1 MVSLMSAQGLE
12 NRGVLSRYRAT
23 HQSASVQASTPDK
36 VERARTHEGSKRV
49 DWPCQDRIGRHVLD
63 IAFERIYSGTPTVSV
78 AVRAGCGE
86 MASALYGLIPMRLM
100 AGLHSQRMLR
110 FVSLPCSRMWS
121 TGMVPDG
128 SRAQGPAIALAP
140 WGHKRSTFSTISFRC
155 GA

>member
-1 MVSLMSAQGLE
+1 MSAQGLE

-36 VERARTHEGSKRV
+36 VERARTHEGSRRV

-63 IAFERIYSGTPTVSV
+63 IAFERIYSGPPTVSV

-86 MASALYGLIPMRLM
+86 MASALYGLRPMRLM
-100 AGLHSQRMLR
+100 AGLHSQRTLR
-110 FVSLPCSRMWS
+110 FVSAMQPYVEYWY
-121 TGMVPDG
+121 G
-128 SRAQGPAIALAP
+128 SRRKSGSGTSNCAGDLGP
-140 WGHKRSTFSTISFRC
+140 KRSTFSTISFRC